1 METYINNGIIF
12 CTWSGIIEY
21 VTIIDTNTNKQYRWV
36 SPDMTLTV
44 KELFVT
50 SITHN
55 SENKAMLDIAA
66 TGDPDLQSLQRFEI
80 NPVLYTGDDWV
91 ADDQ

>member
-1 METYINNGIIF
+1 MDTYINRNLMFCHWLGVNDYAIIVNI
-12 CTWSGIIEY
+12 T
-21 VTIIDTNTNKQYRWV
+21 TNKQYRWV

-66 TGDPDLQSLQRFEI
+66 TGDPDFQSLQRFEI
-80 NPVLYTGDDWV
+80 NPVSYTGDSWV